1 MDAARPDTL
10 IFTSS
15 PRQGGNTDTAAAIV
29 AEATQGG
36 KGLPCETLTL
46 RGYKLMP
53 CRGCNYCGTPGHG
66 CILARR
72 DDCQRLL
79 ELLYGARTV
88 FWLAP
93 IFFYHL
99 PAQSKALIDRA
110 QAFWYLKRN
119 HDSAILALPPRK
131 AHVLLIAARSKGERL
146 FQGSLDTLQYFFEP
160 FNISLAE
167 PLLITGL
174 DGPQDLARDEAQRRR
189 IAEWSAAALDVS

>member
-1 MDAARPDTL
+1 MDAARPAPL
-10 IFTSS
+10 IFASS
-15 PRQGGNTDTAAAIV
+15 PRQRGNTDTAAAMV
-29 AEATQGG
+29 AAAAQGR
-36 KGLPCETLTL
+36 GLACETLAL
-46 RGYKLMP
+46 RDYKLMP

-66 CILARR
+66 CILERR

-79 ELLYGARTV
+79 ELLYTAPAV

-119 HDSAILALPPRK
+119 HDPAIMALPPRK
-131 AHVLLIAARSKGERL
+131 AHVLLIAARSRGERL

-174 DGPQDLARDEAQRRR
+174 DGPQDLMRATEQARRVAD
-189 IAEWSAAALDVS
+189 WAAAASA